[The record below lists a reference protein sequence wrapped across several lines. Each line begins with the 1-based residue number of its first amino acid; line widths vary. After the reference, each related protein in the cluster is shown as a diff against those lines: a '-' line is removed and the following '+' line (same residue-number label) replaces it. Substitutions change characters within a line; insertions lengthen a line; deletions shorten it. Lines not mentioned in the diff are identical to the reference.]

1 MNEPLTNEEKIR
13 SFLLLHGI
21 RTHVT
26 IDPEAEEI
34 LLNGFQSEDLERVY
48 LDEEGGVVFE
58 FKDPDETSNTLR
70 H

>member
-1 MNEPLTNEEKIR
+1 MNQPLTNEEKIR

-21 RTHVT
+21 TTPVT

-34 LLNGFQSEDLERVY
+34 LLTGFQSEDLDRVY
-48 LDEEGGVVFE
+48 LDVEGGLVFE
-58 FKDPDETSNTLR
+58 FKETDNNPLR

>member
-1 MNEPLTNEEKIR
+1 MNQPLTNEEKIR

-21 RTHVT
+21 TAPVT

-34 LLNGFQSEDLERVY
+34 LLTGFQSEDLERVY
-48 LDEEGGVVFE
+48 LDTEGGLVFE
-58 FKDPDETSNTLR
+58 FKEPDINALR

>member
-1 MNEPLTNEEKIR
+1 MNQPLTNEEKIR

-21 RTHVT
+21 TTPVT

-34 LLNGFQSEDLERVY
+34 LLMGFQSEDLERVY
-48 LDEEGGVVFE
+48 LDDEGGVVFE
-58 FKDPDETSNTLR
+58 FKEPDNNTLS

>member
-1 MNEPLTNEEKIR
+1 MNQLLTNEEKIK

-21 RTHVT
+21 TTPVT

-34 LLNGFQSEDLERVY
+34 LLTGFQSEDLERVY
-48 LDEEGGVVFE
+48 LDLEGGLVFE
-58 FKDPDETSNTLR
+58 FKEPDNNTFS

>member
-1 MNEPLTNEEKIR
+1 MNQPLTNAEKIK

-21 RTHVT
+21 TTPVT

-34 LLNGFQSEDLERVY
+34 LLTGFQSEDLERVY
-48 LDEEGGVVFE
+48 LDDEGGLVFE
-58 FKDPDETSNTLR
+58 FKEPDSNTFM